1 MRTIYVSDL
10 LQYDFEV
17 EPPLQV
23 PMDTFLFIYLE
34 MFLMC
39 PWESVQLKWRT
50 DTGTFSTSLMS
61 TQINNNN
68 FFQLHV
74 PHSISVMLPTLQCNS
89 IRGRWTLI
97 NGKSSF
103 HYTKIKV
110 YRLRWERFQAFS
122 IKNSCYHPQKLTFS
136 CGLTIFN
143 ESSLNLQF
151 VEGIIR
157 EWLVTSGHNGLACDW
172 NRYVQRRTAEF
183 EFELIRLY
191 FRHKAYMCLACCEI
205 TTTVYGLKNGLL
217 MVMELSQ
224 VPSPI
229 LFGVTTAHES
239 NSFDNFWFVLS
250 PINIALLFLAF
261 CYMCI
266 VQIRVALIGV
276 CSGWYL
282 SL

>member
-1 MRTIYVSDL
+1 MQSHEGKTPVQGPIPVHVRRSEPTGIFWGKKFSTSYKAFLSADMRTIYVSEL
-10 LQYDFEV
+10 LQYDFEE

-39 PWESVQLKWRT
+39 PWESVHLKWRT

-110 YRLRWERFQAFS
+110 YRLGCERFQAFS

-151 VEGIIR
+151 IKGIIR
-157 EWLVTSGHNGLACDW
+157 E
-172 NRYVQRRTAEF
+172 
-183 EFELIRLY
+183 
-191 FRHKAYMCLACCEI
+191 
-205 TTTVYGLKNGLL
+205 
-217 MVMELSQ
+217 
-224 VPSPI
+224 
-229 LFGVTTAHES
+229 
-239 NSFDNFWFVLS
+239 
-250 PINIALLFLAF
+250 
-261 CYMCI
+261 
-266 VQIRVALIGV
+266 
-276 CSGWYL
+276 
-282 SL
+282 